1 MPTLIQQPNVAD
13 TEVSQLQAVAEPVST
28 KSGLSDFILGI
39 LPVAADAFTA
49 NQKANAQHNV
59 ALGMNDELNNFTRD
73 VSFIDQKYYDQ
84 GREIQAVEAFN
95 AERSG
100 TYDTELLKLARDNP
114 NMTSDELLQKYEG
127 MNQKAIDVLYEANID
142 QDIKEKLYTAYAQEH
157 AAQVKTVTG
166 IIKQVGD
173 EVERDTRKQRSQTL
187 LNNLLSGTNT
197 VEQNAMQ
204 LASYKTRATALHI
217 RRGEDPRKAAELADA
232 EIKTITEFAAKTVLD
247 NIDVNPTN
255 VGLLN
260 NLQELNNYGIRTGDI
275 DISTLSAMGGI
286 LNTAQ
291 TKVLSMN
298 ADNLAARYVD
308 IDAQVTA
315 GKTEYTYEVLNS
327 DLKGLAQQRDTGQI
341 TQAQYVQEATKY
353 TNLFERSEKARLSA
367 KPPEESIIDMDV
379 SLTEAMYNYDM
390 TETEYTDA
398 WATEMYKR
406 ANGDPIEAAKGMIT
420 KSVGKEDLVK
430 LRQKG
435 SETFW
440 RQVSLKQTEA
450 EFKAD
455 PRGQNKAQAFEEL
468 KKLYL
473 KNATVAP
480 SLAADLLSG
489 LDDKDRAAVVQA
501 FLANGTL
508 ADAMHNT
515 QRVVEITQQNTGYK
529 QLIDGLNAD
538 KLNLKGWGVNVLGS
552 AGIFNRAGIVGGL
565 FNETGAAIKEKSL
578 ANHVSSIKGV
588 LENSPEMAPSIAN
601 LDPKAVVGVL
611 KEKGMVIESSNG
623 HQATYLNS
631 RAAKTMPQAM
641 VGVPEES
648 KSQYLSRAIDLKR
661 QEIVGNVKAQYGA
674 TVSLDQIHM
683 VSSGRSTTQLVAHI
697 IGDKGQSI
705 GAIPVN
711 VSELSAGATRIYN
724 TDRGKSKG
732 EVKKFKASGFKA
744 ENTSGYGVMGKID
757 TLYGAKVPEYSINT
771 KGSFTRRTITALDP
785 KHKGQ
790 KSVVT
795 VPNIWTLPVNGN
807 TRLAAIWFD
816 HQVVNEGVFLAV
828 GTATSQSSGLQ
839 SVNAGVQTSLRRQVK
854 QGGKVVWQNNNGKAY
869 GTDWE
874 AKYKAAEGDAQKTIN
889 VQSEFNSHHL
899 AGWQDAAR
907 KVGIP
912 VATQAAYPT
921 KHEST
926 QIFLADIAYHG
937 GSFKPAITALTQR
950 DVSAGRSVLHNTSA
964 YRDSSKARKQFLDK
978 ALNQHYQN
986 KGTR

>member
-13 TEVSQLQAVAEPVST
+13 TQVSQLQAVAEPVST

-95 AERSG
+95 TERSG
-100 TYDTELLKLARDNP
+100 TYDTALLKLARDNP

-142 QDIKEKLYTAYAQEH
+142 QDIKEKLYKAYTQKH

-166 IIKQVGD
+166 IIKKVGD
-173 EVERDTRKQRSQTL
+173 EVERDTRKQRSQDL
-187 LNNLLSGTNT
+187 LSNLLRSTNT

-204 LASYKTRATALHI
+204 LASYKTRAAALHM
-217 RRGEDPRKAAELADA
+217 RRGEDPRKADELADV

-247 NIDVNPTN
+247 NIDVDPTN

-260 NLQELNNYGIRTGDI
+260 NLQELSNYGIQTGDI
-275 DISTLSAMGGI
+275 DIGTLSAMGGI

-298 ADNLAARYVD
+298 ADNLAARFVD
-308 IDAQVTA
+308 TDAQVTA

-327 DLKGLAQQRDTGQI
+327 DLKGLAKQRDTGQI
-341 TQAQYVQEATKY
+341 TQAQYVQGATKY

-367 KPPEESIIDMDV
+367 TPPEASIIDMDV
-379 SLTEAMYNYDM
+379 SLTDALYNYDM
-390 TETEYTDA
+390 TETKYTDA

-406 ANGDPIEAAKGMIT
+406 ATGDPIEAAKGMIT
-420 KSVGKEDLVK
+420 KSIGKEDLVK

-440 RQVSLKQTEA
+440 RQISLKQTAA

-455 PRGQNKAQAFEEL
+455 PRGENKAKAFEEL
-468 KKLYL
+468 KALYL
-473 KNATVAP
+473 KNATAAP

-501 FLANGTL
+501 FQSNGTL

-515 QRVVEITQQNTGYK
+515 QRVVEITQQNTAYASLVG
-529 QLIDGLNAD
+529 GLSAD
-538 KLNLKGWGVNVLGS
+538 KMNLKGWGVNVLGS
-552 AGIFNRAGIVGGL
+552 SGFLNRAGRIGGL
-565 FNETGAAIKEKSL
+565 FNETGSAIKEQSL
-578 ANHVSSIKGV
+578 ARVTDNIKAV
-588 LENSPEMAPSIAN
+588 LGNSPEMATTIAN
-601 LDPKAVVGVL
+601 LDPKAMVGTL
-611 KEKGMVIESSNG
+611 RDKGMMIESSNG
-623 HQATYLNS
+623 HQATFLNS
-631 RAAKTMPQAM
+631 RAAKTIPQAM
-641 VGVPEES
+641 TGVPKES

-661 QEIVGNVKAQYGA
+661 QELVDNVKAQYGA
-674 TVSLDQIHM
+674 TVSIDQIHM

-697 IGDKGQSI
+697 VGDKGQSI

-711 VSELSAGATRIYN
+711 VSELAAGATRIYN
-724 TDRGKSKG
+724 TDISKARGD
-732 EVKKFKASGFKA
+732 VKTFRASGYTTLGGVRG
-744 ENTSGYGVMGKID
+744 NPTSADKHEF
-757 TLYGAKVPEYSINT
+757 TLNT

-795 VPNIWTLPVNGN
+795 VPNTWTLPVNGN

-854 QGGKVVWQNNNGKAY
+854 EGGKVVWQNNNGKAY
-869 GTDWE
+869 DTDWE

-889 VQSEFNSHHL
+889 VQSEFNSRHL
-899 AGWQDAAR
+899 AGWQHAAR
-907 KVGIP
+907 QVGIP
-912 VATQAAYPT
+912 VATQAAYP
-921 KHEST
+921 KQYEDT

-950 DVSAGRSVLHNTSA
+950 DVIAGKAVLHNIPA
-964 YRDSSKARKQFLDK
+964 YRDSGKVRKQFLDK

>member
-13 TEVSQLQAVAEPVST
+13 TQVSQLQAVAEPVST

-49 NQKANAQHNV
+49 NQKANAQRNV
-59 ALGMNDELNNFTRD
+59 VLGMNDELNNFTRD
-73 VSFIDQKYYDQ
+73 VSLIDQKYYDQ

-142 QDIKEKLYTAYAQEH
+142 QDIKEKLYEAYTQKH

-173 EVERDTRKQRSQTL
+173 EVERDTRKQRSQDL

-204 LASYKTRATALHI
+204 LASYKTRATALHL

-247 NIDVNPTN
+247 NIDVDPTN

-260 NLQELNNYGIRTGDI
+260 NLQKLNNYGIQTGDI
-275 DISTLSAMGGI
+275 DIGTLSAMGGI

-315 GKTEYTYEVLNS
+315 GKAEYTYEVLNA

-367 KPPEESIIDMDV
+367 TPPEASIIDMNV
-379 SLTEAMYNYDM
+379 SLTDALYNYDM

-406 ANGDPIEAAKGMIT
+406 AKGDPIEAAKGMIT

-440 RQVSLKQTEA
+440 RQVSLRQTAA

-455 PRGQNKAQAFEEL
+455 PRGENKAQAFEEL
-468 KKLYL
+468 KALYL
-473 KNATVAP
+473 KNATAAP

-501 FLANGTL
+501 FQSNGTL

-515 QRVVEITQQNTGYK
+515 QRVVEITQQNTAYDALVG
-529 QLIDGLNAD
+529 GLSAD
-538 KLNLKGWGVNVLGS
+538 KMNLKGWGVNVLGS
-552 AGIFNRAGIVGGL
+552 AGFLNRAGAVGGL
-565 FNETGAAIKEKSL
+565 FNETGSAIKEQSL
-578 ANHVSSIKGV
+578 ARVTDNIKAV
-588 LENSPEMAPSIAN
+588 LGNSPEMSSSIAN
-601 LDPKAVVGVL
+601 LDPKAIVGTL
-611 KEKGMVIESSNG
+611 RDKGMMIESRNG
-623 HQATYLNS
+623 HQATFLNS
-631 RAAKTMPQAM
+631 RAARAIPQAM
-641 VGVPEES
+641 TGVPEAS
-648 KSQYLSRAIDLKR
+648 KAQYLSRAIDLKR
-661 QEIVGNVKAQYGA
+661 QELVANVKAQYGA

-683 VSSGRSTTQLVAHI
+683 VSSGRSPTQLVAHI

-711 VSELSAGATRIYN
+711 VSELTSGATRIYN
-724 TDRGKSKG
+724 TDTS
-732 EVKKFKASGFKA
+732 KASGDVKTFRA
-744 ENTSGYGVMGKID
+744 SGYTNLGGVRGNPTSADKHEF
-757 TLYGAKVPEYSINT
+757 TLNT
-771 KGSFTRRTITALDP
+771 KGSFTRRTVVAKDNQ
-785 KHKGQ
+785 HNGQ
-790 KSVVT
+790 KFVVSI
-795 VPNIWTLPVNGN
+795 PNTYTLPFNGN
-807 TRLAAIWFD
+807 TTLAAAWFD
-816 HQVVNEGVFLAV
+816 HTAVHEGVFLSTQGV
-828 GTATSQSSGLQ
+828 PDKQSGKTSH
-839 SVNAGVQTSLRRQVK
+839 NAGVQVSL
-854 QGGKVVWQNNNGKAY
+854 NNNDPK
-869 GTDWE
+869 WRKKFE
-874 AKYKAAEGDAQKTIN
+874 AAKGDAQRIIN
-889 VQSEFNSHHL
+889 VQAEFNQEHFKGL
-899 AGWQDAAR
+899 QDAAR
-907 KVGIP
+907 RSGIP
-912 VATQAAYPT
+912 VATQGAYP
-921 KHEST
+921 KQHLST
-926 QIFLADIAYHG
+926 QIFIADLNYHYG
-937 GSFKPAITALTQR
+937 ATGREQAVRALTQR
-950 DVSAGRSVLHNTSA
+950 DAIAGRGILHSSPAYKSAHTS
-964 YRDSSKARKQFLDK
+964 RKQMLDQ
-978 ALNQHYQN
+978 AIDNHYRN
-986 KGTR
+986 NGTR

>member
-13 TEVSQLQAVAEPVST
+13 TQVSQLQAVAEPVST

-142 QDIKEKLYTAYAQEH
+142 QDIKEKLYEAYTKKH

-173 EVERDTRKQRSQTL
+173 EVERDTRKQRSQDL
-187 LNNLLSGTNT
+187 LGNLLSGTNT
-197 VEQNAMQ
+197 VEQNVMQ
-204 LASYKTRATALHI
+204 LASYKTRAAALHT
-217 RRGEDPRKAAELADA
+217 RRGEDPRKAEELADA

-247 NIDVNPTN
+247 NIDVDPTN
-255 VGLLN
+255 VKLLN
-260 NLQELNNYGIRTGDI
+260 DLQELSNYGIQTGDI
-275 DISTLSAMGGI
+275 DIGTLSAMGGI

-308 IDAQVTA
+308 TDAQVTA

-327 DLKGLAQQRDTGQI
+327 DLKGLAKQRDTGQI

-367 KPPEESIIDMDV
+367 TPPEASIIDMDV
-379 SLTEAMYNYDM
+379 SLTDALYNYDM

-420 KSVGKEDLVK
+420 KSIGKEDLVK

-440 RQVSLKQTEA
+440 RQVSLKQTAA

-455 PRGQNKAQAFEEL
+455 PRGENKAKAFEEL
-468 KKLYL
+468 KALYL
-473 KNATVAP
+473 KNATAAP

-501 FLANGTL
+501 FQSNGTI

-515 QRVVEITQQNTGYK
+515 QRVVEITQQNTAYDSLVG
-529 QLIDGLNAD
+529 GLSAD
-538 KLNLKGWGVNVLGS
+538 KMNLKGWGVNVLGS
-552 AGIFNRAGIVGGL
+552 SGFLNRAGVIGGL
-565 FNETGAAIKEKSL
+565 FNETGSAIKEQSL
-578 ANHVSSIKGV
+578 ARVTDNIKAV
-588 LENSPEMAPSIAN
+588 LGNSPEMATTIAN
-601 LDPKAVVGVL
+601 LDPKAMVGTL
-611 KEKGMVIESSNG
+611 RDKGMMIESSNG
-623 HQATYLNS
+623 HQATFLNS
-631 RAAKTMPQAM
+631 RAAKTIPQAM
-641 VGVPEES
+641 TGVPEAS

-661 QEIVGNVKAQYGA
+661 QELVSNVKAQYGA
-674 TVSLDQIHM
+674 TVSIDQIHM

-697 IGDKGQSI
+697 VGDKGQSI

-711 VSELSAGATRIYN
+711 VSDLAAGATRIYN
-724 TDRGKSKG
+724 TDTGKAKG
-732 EVKKFKASGFKA
+732 DVKQFKASGFKA
-744 ENTSGYGVMGKID
+744 ESTSGYGVMGKID
-757 TLYGAKVPEYSINT
+757 ALYGAKVPEYSVNT
-771 KGSFTRRTITALDP
+771 KGSFTRRTVVAKDNQ
-785 KHKGQ
+785 HRGQ
-790 KSVVT
+790 KFVVSI
-795 VPNIWTLPVNGN
+795 PNTYTLPFNGN
-807 TRLAAIWFD
+807 TTLASAWFD
-816 HQVVNEGVFLAV
+816 HTAVHEGVFL
-828 GTATSQSSGLQ
+828 GTQGVKDTQSGKTSY
-839 SVNAGVQTSLRRQVK
+839 NAGVQVSL
-854 QGGKVVWQNNNGKAY
+854 NNNDPK
-869 GTDWE
+869 WRKKFE
-874 AKYKAAEGDAQKTIN
+874 AAKGDAQKTIN
-889 VQSEFNSHHL
+889 VQAEFNQEHFKGL
-899 AGWQDAAR
+899 QDAAR
-907 KVGIP
+907 RSGIP
-912 VATQAAYPT
+912 VATQGAYP
-921 KHEST
+921 KQHLST
-926 QIFLADIAYHG
+926 QIFIADLNYHY
-937 GSFKPAITALTQR
+937 GSKGREQAVRALTQR
-950 DVSAGRSVLHNTSA
+950 DAIAGRSILHSSPAYKSA
-964 YRDSSKARKQFLDK
+964 HISRKQMLDQ
-978 ALNQHYQN
+978 AIDNHYRN

>member
-13 TEVSQLQAVAEPVST
+13 TQVSQLQAVAEPVST

-73 VSFIDQKYYDQ
+73 VSFMDQKYYDQ

-95 AERSG
+95 AERSQTYG
-100 TYDTELLKLARDNP
+100 TKLLEMARNNP
-114 NMTSDELLQKYEG
+114 NMTADELLQKYEG
-127 MNQKAIDVLYEANID
+127 MNQKAIDVVAEAKID
-142 QDIKEKLYTAYAQEH
+142 PELRTKMFEAYTQEH

-187 LNNLLSGTNT
+187 LSNLLNDTNT

-204 LASYKTRATALHI
+204 LASYKTKAVALHM

-247 NIDVNPTN
+247 NIDVDPTN
-255 VGLLN
+255 VKLLN
-260 NLQELNNYGIRTGDI
+260 SLQKLNNYGTQTGDI
-275 DISTLSAMGGI
+275 DIGTLSAMGGI

-298 ADNLAARYVD
+298 ADNLAAKFVEL
-308 IDAQVTA
+308 DARVTA
-315 GKTEYTYEVLNS
+315 GITEYTYEVLNS
-327 DLKGLAQQRDTGQI
+327 DLKDLAKQRDTGQI
-341 TQAQYVQEATKY
+341 TQAQYVQEATKR

-367 KPPEESIIDMDV
+367 TPPEASIIDMDI

-440 RQVSLKQTEA
+440 RQISLKQTAA

-468 KKLYL
+468 KALYL
-473 KNATVAP
+473 KNATAAP

-489 LDDKDRAAVVQA
+489 LDDKDRAAVVQT
-501 FLANGTL
+501 FLSNGTL

-515 QRVVEITQQNTGYK
+515 QRIVEITQQNTAYTTLVG
-529 QLIDGLNAD
+529 GLNANNM
-538 KLNLKGWGVNVLGS
+538 NLKGWGVNVLGS
-552 AGIFNRAGIVGGL
+552 AGFFNRAGAIGSL
-565 FNETGAAIKEKSL
+565 FNETGYAIKEQSL
-578 ANHVSSIKGV
+578 ARVTDNIKAV
-588 LENSPEMAPSIAN
+588 LGNSPEMSNSIAN
-601 LDPKAVVGVL
+601 LDPKAIVGTL
-611 KEKGMVIESSNG
+611 RDKGMMIESRNG
-623 HQATYLNS
+623 HQATFLNS
-631 RAAKTMPQAM
+631 RAARTIPQAM

-661 QEIVGNVKAQYGA
+661 QELVANVKAQYGA

-705 GAIPVN
+705 GATPVN
-711 VSELSAGATRIYN
+711 VSELAAGATRIYN
-724 TDRGKSKG
+724 TDIGKDKG
-732 EVKKFKASGFKA
+732 DVKKFKASGFKLDS
-744 ENTSGYGVMGKID
+744 TSGYGVVGVGIN
-757 TLYGAKVPEYSINT
+757 TAPEYSVNT

-795 VPNIWTLPVNGN
+795 VPNTWTLPVNGN

-869 GTDWE
+869 GINWE
-874 AKYKAAEGDAQKTIN
+874 AKYKDAEGDAQKTIN

-912 VATQAAYPT
+912 VATQAAYP
-921 KHEST
+921 KQHEDT

-937 GSFKPAITALTQR
+937 GNFKPAITALTQR
-950 DVSAGRSVLHNTSA
+950 DVIAGRAVLHNTSA
-964 YRDSSKARKQFLDK
+964 YRDSSKVRKQFLDK

-986 KGTR
+986 KSTR

>member
-13 TEVSQLQAVAEPVST
+13 TQVSQLQAVAEPVST

-73 VSFIDQKYYDQ
+73 VSFMDQKYYDQ

-142 QDIKEKLYTAYAQEH
+142 QDIKEKLYEAYTQKH

-173 EVERDTRKQRSQTL
+173 EVERDTRKQRSQDL
-187 LNNLLSGTNT
+187 LGNLLSGTNT

-204 LASYKTRATALHI
+204 LASYKTRAAALHM

-232 EIKTITEFAAKTVLD
+232 EIKTIAEFAAKTVLD
-247 NIDVNPTN
+247 NIDVDPTN
-255 VGLLN
+255 VKLLN
-260 NLQELNNYGIRTGDI
+260 DLQELSNYGIQTGDI
-275 DISTLSAMGGI
+275 DIGTLSAMGGI

-327 DLKGLAQQRDTGQI
+327 DLKGLAKQRDTGQI

-367 KPPEESIIDMDV
+367 TPPESSIIDMDV

-420 KSVGKEDLVK
+420 KSIGKEDLVK

-440 RQVSLKQTEA
+440 RQISLKQTAA

-455 PRGQNKAQAFEEL
+455 PRGENKAKAFEEL
-468 KKLYL
+468 KALYL
-473 KNATVAP
+473 KNATAAP

-501 FLANGTL
+501 FQSNGTL

-515 QRVVEITQQNTGYK
+515 QRVVEITQQNTSYK
-529 QLIDGLNAD
+529 QLIDGLNVD
-538 KLNLKGWGVNVLGS
+538 NLNLKGWGVNVLGS
-552 AGIFNRAGIVGGL
+552 AGFLNRAGFVGGL
-565 FNETGAAIKEKSL
+565 FNETGSAIKEKSL
-578 ANHVSSIKGV
+578 SNHVGSIRAV
-588 LENSPEMAPSIAN
+588 LENSPEMSTTFAN

-611 KEKGMVIESSNG
+611 KEKGMAIESSNG

-631 RAAKTMPQAM
+631 RAAKALPQAM
-641 VGVPEES
+641 VGVPEAS

-661 QEIVGNVKAQYGA
+661 QELAGNAKAQYGA
-674 TVSLDQIHM
+674 TVSIDQIHM
-683 VSSGRSTTQLVAHI
+683 VSSGKSSTLLVAHI

-705 GAIPVN
+705 GDIPVYT
-711 VSELSAGATRIYN
+711 SELASGAARIYN
-724 TDRGKSKG
+724 TDIGKAKG
-732 EVKKFKASGFKA
+732 DVKQFKASGFKA
-744 ENTSGYGVMGKID
+744 ESTSGYGVMGKID
-757 TLYGAKVPEYSINT
+757 ALYGAKVPEYSVNT
-771 KGSFTRRTITALDP
+771 KGSFTRRTVVAKDNQ
-785 KHKGQ
+785 HSGQ
-790 KSVVT
+790 KFVVSIPNTYT
-795 VPNIWTLPVNGN
+795 VPFNGN
-807 TRLAAIWFD
+807 TALASAWFD
-816 HQVVNEGVFLAV
+816 HTAVHEGVFLSTQGV
-828 GTATSQSSGLQ
+828 KDTQSGKMSY
-839 SVNAGVQTSLRRQVK
+839 NAGVQVSL
-854 QGGKVVWQNNNGKAY
+854 NNNDPK
-869 GTDWE
+869 WRKKFE
-874 AKYKAAEGDAQKTIN
+874 AAKGDAQQTIN
-889 VQSEFNSHHL
+889 VQAEFNQEHF
-899 AGWQDAAR
+899 AGLQDAAR
-907 KVGIP
+907 RAGIP
-912 VATQAAYPT
+912 VATQGAYP
-921 KHEST
+921 KQHLGT
-926 QIFLADIAYHG
+926 QIFIADLNYHYG
-937 GSFKPAITALTQR
+937 ATGREQAVRALTQR
-950 DVSAGRSVLHNTSA
+950 DAIAGRSILHSSPAYKSA
-964 YRDSSKARKQFLDK
+964 HISRKQMLDQ
-978 ALNQHYQN
+978 AIDNHYRN